1 MMTRCDVTFES
12 PWPIV
17 EARPSW
23 MACSSVEASR
33 LELQAIE
40 YACRVVCV
48 AEKAWILHKFC
59 LVCKDEPR
67 LRLDEATNS
76 SKNVNEV

>member
-1 MMTRCDVTFES
+1 MMMRCDVTFES

-23 MACSSVEASR
+23 MTWPNVEASR

-40 YACRVVCV
+40 YARRVVCV
-48 AEKAWILHKFC
+48 AEKGWILHKLC

-67 LRLDEATNS
+67 LRLNEATNS